1 MATLALVDVRD
12 IVEWLQRT
20 EERIGMLYARA
31 AEACSKDPSF
41 CTFLRELSEDEK
53 SHARFMSM
61 ASEQLHGDQHRPP
74 IDILNRRHT
83 DFQSETR
90 LVTPLWTMA
99 YKLFLGQKRGFQ
111 VVYK

>member
-1 MATLALVDVRD
+1 
-12 IVEWLQRT
+12 
-20 EERIGMLYARA
+20 MLYARA

-53 SHARFMSM
+53 SHARFMS
-61 ASEQLHGDQHRPP
+61 QLRGVRHRPP

-99 YKLFLGQKRGFQ
+99 YKLFLGQKRKLFLGQKRGFQ